1 MQSFF
6 PRRKKI
12 INSGQNHFLLLQKQ
26 YFLVQVSARFQPGL
40 KLNDRNLNSK
50 ILWRSYSHIPIILF
64 HLSRLIF
71 YTVAMDFKK
80 LVTYRLIRSCR
91 QLSLSNFDFSPAY
104 YTTQEVYFSNLT
116 SLNKGDDEDDDDDAD
131 DDDDDDDDD
140 DVYITLDLVDEFFK
154 ISSISFVSCKSR
166 IASVK
171 DFFIS
176 FSISWI

>member
-1 MQSFF
+1 M
-6 PRRKKI
+6 
-12 INSGQNHFLLLQKQ
+12 
-26 YFLVQVSARFQPGL
+26 
-40 KLNDRNLNSK
+40 
-50 ILWRSYSHIPIILF
+50 
-64 HLSRLIF
+64 
-71 YTVAMDFKK
+71 
-80 LVTYRLIRSCR
+80 
-91 QLSLSNFDFSPAY
+91 
-104 YTTQEVYFSNLT
+104 T
-116 SLNKGDDEDDDDDAD
+116 SLNKGDDDDDDDDED